1 MILQFFSQS
10 AKQNSML
17 DLEMAD
23 YERTISTLN
32 AQVAEKDSKVTQV
45 NRELE
50 KLEQRISLMQTQ
62 LGELVKSLY
71 LQTHMM
77 NWDGVRESRDTI
89 LCWSCVERTRDL
101 LFKYCLT
108 AGNY

>member
-1 MILQFFSQS
+1 
-10 AKQNSML
+10 
-17 DLEMAD
+17 MAD

-32 AQVAEKDSKVTQV
+32 AQVAEKDSKVTEV

-71 LQTHMM
+71 L
-77 NWDGVRESRDTI
+77 
-89 LCWSCVERTRDL
+89 
-101 LFKYCLT
+101 
-108 AGNY
+108 